1 MPSQRG
7 TSRRYLIRRLRRE
20 GRPDLAE
27 AIERDQIAAYAV
39 ACALGW
45 QRRQNVRGTGSGNQA
60 KRRAACLRDLGL

>member
-27 AIERDQIAAYAV
+27 AVERNQIAAYAV

-45 QRRQNVRGTGSGNQA
+45 QRRQNVRGTGSTNHA
-60 KRRAACLRDLGL
+60 KRRAVRLRELGL